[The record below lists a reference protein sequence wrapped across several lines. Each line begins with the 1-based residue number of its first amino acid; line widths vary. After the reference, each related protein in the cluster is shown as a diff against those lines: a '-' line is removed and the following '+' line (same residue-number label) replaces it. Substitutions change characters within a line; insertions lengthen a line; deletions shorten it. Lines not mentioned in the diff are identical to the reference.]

1 MGTLIF
7 EKGVVQERTDL
18 HPVTGCWR
26 VVYEKQGEGARFLQV
41 LGEEEAFSDERSG
54 LFKKVVYKTF
64 AAGPEYL
71 VYAVSQ
77 DRHLMLEFFRRVAH
91 QNQLNHFDLYF
102 KVEYHVSD
110 PKVLVTRLRTLK
122 EDVLDKLRDTIG
134 DEISGASARIPWES
148 IKDEYLFSEVV
159 DDLTDPDRSLFRRL
173 QSKAHD
179 SGLALTD
186 IKLSLRLL
194 EIDVT
199 EPKRDFEHQ
208 RDLAQKRRDLSL
220 TQANEDIKD
229 LTKIRELRRQ
239 TWEGGT
245 KAITASLEK
254 IADDTDTAAKL
265 RDNLNEIGGVFFPQ
279 IDTPGVEAPSLPE
292 KSSKPLADVI
302 KCTVFAPPIA
312 FPGKNT
318 LVQVFAHLAENDEVV
333 ECLATKFDEKAKL
346 RAAKQLNNEVER
358 GSELT
363 FCLSLH
369 GVEIDE
375 PIQKLTWRGQ
385 PEAVQFGVYI
395 PENHK
400 GDNIIGTIYVSQNS
414 IPFGHVK
421 FKLRVVAASNILA
434 SVGAQSGAMNAWKR
448 YEHAFISYASADRP
462 EVLKRVQM
470 LPRFHI
476 NFFQDLLTLEPGERW
491 EKAIYKYID
500 KSDVFF
506 LFWSTAAK
514 NSEWV
519 MKEVRYAIE
528 RKGEDEFAA
537 PEIVPIIIEGPPPVP
552 PPVEL
557 GNIHFND
564 TFIYLINAR

>member
-1 MGTLIF
+1 MKLIF

-265 RDNLNEIGGVFFPQ
+265 RDNLNEIGSAFFPQ
-279 IDTPGVEAPSLPE
+279 MNGSEAEIMSLPE
-292 KSSKPLADVI
+292 RSPKMLTESTHGLPGQGLALLQQIFSVVLQLDLRENVKRELLSI
-302 KCTVFAPPIA
+302 SLHLAGALLVAGETPTDELAHYRKEYQAILEQFIHELSVPQH
-312 FPGKNT
+312 NT
-318 LVQVFAHLAENDEVV
+318 LELLLNAER
-333 ECLATKFDEKAKL
+333 L
-346 RAAKQLNNEVER
+346 
-358 GSELT
+358 
-363 FCLSLH
+363 
-369 GVEIDE
+369 
-375 PIQKLTWRGQ
+375 
-385 PEAVQFGVYI
+385 
-395 PENHK
+395 
-400 GDNIIGTIYVSQNS
+400 
-414 IPFGHVK
+414 
-421 FKLRVVAASNILA
+421 
-434 SVGAQSGAMNAWKR
+434 
-448 YEHAFISYASADRP
+448 
-462 EVLKRVQM
+462 
-470 LPRFHI
+470 
-476 NFFQDLLTLEPGERW
+476 
-491 EKAIYKYID
+491 
-500 KSDVFF
+500 
-506 LFWSTAAK
+506 
-514 NSEWV
+514 
-519 MKEVRYAIE
+519 
-528 RKGEDEFAA
+528 
-537 PEIVPIIIEGPPPVP
+537 
-552 PPVEL
+552 
-557 GNIHFND
+557 
-564 TFIYLINAR
+564 